1 MFFVDTP
8 RLKTRLFIQA
18 LICRCEAAGLSAF
31 RLVRG
36 DPDSGMVYLKL
47 NGLGAG
53 FIVLAPIRDGTGR
66 EAWLRATGPDPVDES
81 GADAYLD
88 QQRRFDR
95 DLWVIEI
102 ETRTFDVPLDAPSL

>member
-1 MFFVDTP
+1 MDSP
-8 RLKTRLFIQA
+8 RLKTRLFVQA
-18 LICRCEAAGLSAF
+18 LIRRCETAGLSAF

-53 FIVLAPIRDGTGR
+53 FVILAPIRDGAGR
-66 EAWLRATGPDPVDES
+66 AAWLRATGPDPVDEPT
-81 GADAYLD
+81 ADACLE
-88 QQRRFDR
+88 QNRRFDR

-102 ETRTFDVPLDAPSL
+102 ETRTFQVPLDAPLL